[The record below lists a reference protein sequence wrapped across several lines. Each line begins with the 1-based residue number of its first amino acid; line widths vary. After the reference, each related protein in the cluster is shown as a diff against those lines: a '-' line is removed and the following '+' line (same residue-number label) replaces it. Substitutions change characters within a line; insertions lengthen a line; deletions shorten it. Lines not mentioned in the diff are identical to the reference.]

1 MVRVSDIKLPFD
13 HAEDDLR
20 SALIERLGIPGG
32 DLLEYTVFRRAT
44 DARKR
49 DAIYFV
55 YMLDATVRD
64 ENACAEHPHIQ
75 PTPDME
81 YPFVIPPIDA
91 APAST
96 TSESRRP
103 IVVGLGPSGMFAAL
117 LLAQMGLCP
126 IVIERGKK
134 ARARAQDVF
143 GFWRKNEFNPS
154 SNVQFGE
161 GGAGTFSD
169 GKLTTRIK
177 NENNRV
183 RKVLYEMAKAGAP
196 EEIRHLAKPHIGTY
210 KIIRVVRALRA
221 EIIRLGGEVRFE
233 TQVTDLHIDHGH
245 IRGVRLSTGEQLDTD
260 HLIVAIGHS
269 ARDTFKMLYDRGVHF
284 DAKPFSIGVRIE
296 HPQSLI
302 DQSQFGKFSGDKRLG
317 AADYKLVHHCSNGRG
332 AYSFCMCPGGTV
344 IASASEPGQVVTNGM
359 SYYSR
364 SLPNANSAL
373 AIDISPADFGDTH
386 PLAGVE
392 YQRIWEKKAYA
403 AGGSNYF
410 APVQRIE
417 DFLAKRPTKELGD
430 VQPAYTPGVTPA
442 DLRDCLP
449 DYITEAMREAIPAMD
464 RKLRGYAMPDAILTG
479 IETRTSSPVRIRR
492 GPDFQSISIRG
503 LYPAGEGAG
512 YAGGIM
518 SAAVDGIKVAEAVA
532 RNLNAMEVDD
542 GSVPEKA

>member
-1 MVRVSDIKLPFD
+1 MLRVTDLKLPFD
-13 HAEDDLR
+13 HDEDTLKRDLLG
-20 SALIERLGIPGG
+20 ALGIPES
-32 DLLEYTVFRRAT
+32 DLIRFEIFRRST

-49 DAIYFV
+49 SAIYFV
-55 YMLDATVRD
+55 YIIDAEVRD
-64 ENACAEHPHIQ
+64 ESRCLGRKGIS

-81 YPFVIPPIDA
+81 YPFVAPPVSE
-91 APAST
+91 PVHASR
-96 TSESRRP
+96 EAKRP
-103 IVVGLGPSGMFAAL
+103 VVVGLGPAGMFAAL

-143 GFWRKNEFNPS
+143 GFWRKNTFNEK

-183 RKVLYEMAKAGAP
+183 RKVLIEMAKAGAP

-210 KIIRVVRALRA
+210 KLIRVVRALRA

-233 TQVTDLHIDHGH
+233 TQVTDVLLEDGH
-245 IRGVRLSTGEQLDTD
+245 VRGVTLDSGEQLETD

-269 ARDTFKMLYDRGVHF
+269 ARDTFQMLYDRGVHF
-284 DAKPFSIGVRIE
+284 EAKPFSIGARIE

-302 DQSQFGKFSGDKRLG
+302 NESQFGKFAGDKLLG
-317 AADYKLVHHCSNGRG
+317 SADYKLVHHCSNGRG

-344 IASASEPGQVVTNGM
+344 IGAASEPGRVVTNGM

-364 SLPNANSAL
+364 NLPNANSAL
-373 AIDISPADFGDTH
+373 AIDISPADYGDDH

-392 YQRIWEKKAYA
+392 YQRVWEEKAYV
-403 AGGSNYF
+403 AGGSNFF
-410 APVQRIE
+410 APAQRVE
-417 DFLAKRPTKELGD
+417 DFMANRASKDIGEVRPSY
-430 VQPAYTPGVTPA
+430 QPGVTPA
-442 DLRDCLP
+442 DLRACLP
-449 DYITEAMREAIPAMD
+449 DYIVESMREAIPAMD
-464 RKLRGYAMPDAILTG
+464 RKLRGYAMADAVLTG
-479 IETRTSSPVRIRR
+479 VETRTSSPVRMTR
-492 GPDFQSISIRG
+492 GRDFQSISVKG
-503 LYPAGEGAG
+503 LYPSGEGAG

-532 RNLNAMEVDD
+532 LHMMGREAD
-542 GSVPEKA
+542 SVEEEA